1 MEKGIRKSIAK
12 FISLA
17 IILLMAA
24 LIIKTRS
31 SSDPFQNLL
40 KYTESHKKTSPKIF
54 FVGSSRMRMGIA
66 VDQLEKIDSVRQ
78 FYNLGN
84 NRSSILYNCRTA
96 EKLIEVSPKNSLIY
110 VELSDLLITPP
121 NQHQYFYSFEESLEI
136 LKKHFALRFSFAE
149 LNELIL
155 QFFNFRLEIKNHFSD
170 EERILNEIEYYADEL
185 NFHGGTSSIIT
196 QDDLTSTSNDLT
208 IFQQKYL
215 VMLRKVINRGKQKHI
230 KVKFILPV
238 TIDKASE
245 RSQTLPIYKNIP
257 ATNKWIYSAAFLEK
271 IHSDFFLRDLNHL
284 NARGAHLHTLE
295 LFKDIIATTGS
306 QF

>member
-1 MEKGIRKSIAK
+1 M
-12 FISLA
+12 SLA
-17 IILLMAA
+17 IILLIAA
-24 LIIKTRS
+24 LIVKTRP

-40 KYTESHKKTSPKIF
+40 KYTQSHNKTSPKIF
-54 FVGSSRMRMGIA
+54 FVGSSRMRTGVA
-66 VDQLEKIDSVRQ
+66 TDQLEKMDPVRQ

-84 NRSSILYNCRTA
+84 TRSSILYNCRIA

-110 VELSDLLITPP
+110 IELSDLLITPP
-121 NQHQYFYSFEESLEI
+121 NQHQYFYSFGESLEI
-136 LKKHFALRFSFAE
+136 LKKHFTLRFSFAE

-155 QFFNFRLEIKNHFSD
+155 QFFNFRLEIKNHFSN
-170 EERILNEIEYYADEL
+170 EETILNEIEYQADDL

-196 QDDLTSTSNDLT
+196 QDDLTATSNDLT

-215 VMLRKVINRGKQKHI
+215 VILRELINRGKQKHI

-257 ATNKWIYSAAFLEK
+257 ATNKWIYSENFLKK

-284 NARGAHLHTLE
+284 NARGAYLHTLE
-295 LFKDIIATTGS
+295 LYKDIIATTES
-306 QF
+306 PF